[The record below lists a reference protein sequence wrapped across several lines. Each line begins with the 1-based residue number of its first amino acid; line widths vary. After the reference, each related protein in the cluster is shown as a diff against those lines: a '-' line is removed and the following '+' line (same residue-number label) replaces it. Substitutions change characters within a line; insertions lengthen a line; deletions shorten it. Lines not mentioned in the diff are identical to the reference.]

1 MFSTSS
7 TKDFDLYLKSLVVN
21 GNMSFKDTL
30 LLMFPLV
37 AQLEAEFFYG
47 CAFLECQLVA
57 RLHQSFTCTH
67 QVDITFYQVFFC
79 IKDR

>member
-21 GNMSFKDTL
+21 GNMTFKDTL
-30 LLMFPLV
+30 LLFPLV

-57 RLHQSFTCTH
+57 RLHPSFMCTH
-67 QVDITFYQVFFC
+67 QVDIMFYQVFFC
-79 IKDR
+79 IEDR